1 MKDFRIEPQPRRET
15 SGIHEGGF
23 SLVELLITSL
33 ILLLLSV
40 SVFNSLADSQSVTG
54 YQAQVQAVLENSRT
68 ALDTVE
74 RYLRQ
79 AGNDPLRRGGAGI
92 TITGPTEVTVKSDLT
107 GSAGAA
113 DPDKGDPDG
122 DFLDA
127 GEDVTIRYDAAART
141 VELVP
146 ASGRPQTIAS
156 YISAFSMQFY
166 DAAGAITSSGANVR
180 RVKVTVS
187 GTSTAANPKTRKTF
201 GITLTSDV
209 QIATRQY

>member
-1 MKDFRIEPQPRRET
+1 MQDA
-15 SGIHEGGF
+15 GF
-23 SLVELLITSL
+23 SLAEFLITSL

-54 YQAQVQAVLENSRT
+54 YQAQVQAVLDNSRT
-68 ALDTVE
+68 ALETVE
-74 RYLRQ
+74 RYIRQ
-79 AGNDPLRRGGAGI
+79 AGNDPFKRGIAGI
-92 TITGPTEVTVKSDLT
+92 TIAGPTEITVKSDLT

-122 DFLDA
+122 DFQDA
-127 GEDVTIRYDAAART
+127 GEAVTIRYNSSART

-146 ASGRPQTIAS
+146 ADGRAQTIAS

-166 DAAGAITSSGANVR
+166 DAAGALTSSGASVR
-180 RVKVTVS
+180 RIKVTVS
-187 GTSTAANPKTRKTF
+187 GASTAANPKTRKTF